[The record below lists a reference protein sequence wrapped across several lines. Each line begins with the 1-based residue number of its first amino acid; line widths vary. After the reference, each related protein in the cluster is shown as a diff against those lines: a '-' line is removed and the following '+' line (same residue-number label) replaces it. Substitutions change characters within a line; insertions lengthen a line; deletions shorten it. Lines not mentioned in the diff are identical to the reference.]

1 MIGVFKC
8 KWRVHATGI
17 GIARASA
24 ALVCGFLLA
33 GCVMQGGALCKTE
46 PVMTIKTQGGGSED
60 IVALPLDDAGGTTRL
75 FIREICND
83 SNGPRCKPGQWRVGR
98 VDVAAGNSP
107 APTEHA
113 WRPGSDGG
121 NSPFLPLGMSL
132 VPGTEPGAAT
142 LFLVDIAKA
151 SAVRIW
157 QLRILDGDIVDAKLI
172 SASDRDAG
180 AKLKGA
186 NDLQA
191 VRDGDGFLIYITRF
205 DEYGLLPWRTG
216 VWPALIKIRDGAP
229 LETFV
234 DGLRGA
240 NGIVDPC
247 PDCDLVIASYWERRL
262 RFISRD
268 GSEDKDFA
276 SREFAVRP
284 DNLTLDGERILV
296 AGQHRVD
303 LTFLNLFVSSWIPSP
318 SAVYAIDVKSLHSGA
333 IPQLL
338 WEGGWRFGRSVTVAV
353 PITGSRLAI
362 GQISTP
368 SILVVD
374 CPAGLSKRIL
384 PH

>member
-1 MIGVFKC
+1 
-8 KWRVHATGI
+8 
-17 GIARASA
+17 
-24 ALVCGFLLA
+24 
-33 GCVMQGGALCKTE
+33 MQGGALCKTE

-60 IVALPLDDAGGTTRL
+60 IVALPLGDPGGTTRL

-83 SNGPRCKPGQWRVGR
+83 SNGPRCKSGQWRVGR
-98 VDVAAGNSP
+98 ADVTAENSP
-107 APTEHA
+107 TPAEHA
-113 WRPGSDGG
+113 WRPGNDGED
-121 NSPFLPLGMSL
+121 SPFLPLGMSL
-132 VPGTEPGAAT
+132 VPGAEPGSAT

-157 QLRILDGDIVDAKLI
+157 QLRILNGDIVDAKLI

-180 AKLKGA
+180 ARLKGA

-191 VRDGDGFLIYITRF
+191 VRDEDGFLVYITRF
-205 DEYGLLPWRTG
+205 DKYGLLPWRTG
-216 VWPALIKIRDGAP
+216 VWPALVKMRDGAP
-229 LETFV
+229 LETFA
-234 DGLRGA
+234 DGFRNA

-247 PDCDLVIASYWERRL
+247 PDCDLVIASYWEHRL
-262 RFISRD
+262 RFISKA
-268 GSEDKDFA
+268 GGEVKGFA

-284 DNLTLDGERILV
+284 DNLTLDGERILI

-318 SAVYAIDVKSLHSGA
+318 SAVYAIDVKSLHPGA

-368 SILVVD
+368 GILIVD
-374 CPAGLSKRIL
+374 CATRTTAVSDAQSAR
-384 PH
+384 